1 MTQRSRSITAQLPT
15 PGAQSGGAS
24 RASNIQGF
32 TLESFSISSGTTVT
46 WTNLDRSPHTATS
59 GISPNFDGAFDSSS
73 LSQNGTF
80 SHTFN
85 STGAFPYFCT
95 IHPSMTATIT
105 VQ

>member
-1 MTQRSRSITAQLPT
+1 M
-15 PGAQSGGAS
+15 
-24 RASNIQGF
+24 
-32 TLESFSISSGTTVT
+32 T
-46 WTNLDRSPHTATS
+46 WTNLDSSPHTATS

-85 STGAFPYFCT
+85 STGASPYFCT

-105 VQ
+105 VQEAAGAGLHAGTFITCILRRA